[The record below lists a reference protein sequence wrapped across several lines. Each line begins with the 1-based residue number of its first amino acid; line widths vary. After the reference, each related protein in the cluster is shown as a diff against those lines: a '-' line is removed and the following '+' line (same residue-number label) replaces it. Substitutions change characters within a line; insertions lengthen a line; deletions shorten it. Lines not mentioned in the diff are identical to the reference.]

1 MKVTMSAFVK
11 DLLGLD
17 MEKEV
22 DIDDVMKAVHQ
33 DYNEMLFGALDNAM
47 KNHLSSDTE
56 YPITNLVTGEEKWVK
71 ATGKVFLDQL
81 GNPTEYSGMFMDI
94 TERKLDELRKNDFI
108 GMVSH
113 ELKTPLT
120 AINGFVQVLQRK
132 AKNADDEYSV
142 NALDKAYI
150 QVRKMTAMIN
160 GFLNVSRL
168 ESGKLILDERLFR
181 LDQLLQETID
191 ESFISPSTHQ
201 ISLGTCEVNIIGDRD
216 KIGNV
221 ISNLLSN
228 AHKYSPNETNI
239 EVNCEITDN
248 EVIVSVK
255 DEGVGIAKDD
265 AKKLF
270 ERYYRV
276 QGNHSIS
283 GFGIGLYLSAE
294 IIERHKG
301 RIWVES
307 AIGQGS
313 VFYFA
318 LPLPH

>member
-1 MKVTMSAFVK
+1 
-11 DLLGLD
+11 
-17 MEKEV
+17 
-22 DIDDVMKAVHQ
+22 
-33 DYNEMLFGALDNAM
+33 
-47 KNHLSSDTE
+47 
-56 YPITNLVTGEEKWVK
+56 
-71 ATGKVFLDQL
+71 
-81 GNPTEYSGMFMDI
+81 
-94 TERKLDELRKNDFI
+94 
-108 GMVSH
+108 MVSH

-132 AKNADDEYSV
+132 AKKADDEYSV

-168 ESGKLILDERLFR
+168 ESGKLILDECSFR

-191 ESFISPSTHQ
+191 ESFISPSTHY
-201 ISLGTCEVNIIGDRD
+201 ISLGACEVNIIGDRD

-239 EVNCEITDN
+239 EVNCEITDA
-248 EVIVSVK
+248 EVIVSIK
-255 DEGVGIAKDD
+255 DEGIGISQDD

-307 AIGQGS
+307 ALGQGS
-313 VFYFA
+313 IFYFS